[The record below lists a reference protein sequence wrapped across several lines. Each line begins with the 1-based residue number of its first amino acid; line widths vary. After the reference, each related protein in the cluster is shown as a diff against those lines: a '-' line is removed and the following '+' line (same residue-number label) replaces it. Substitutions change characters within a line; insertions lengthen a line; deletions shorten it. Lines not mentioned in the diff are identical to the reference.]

1 MPADLAD
8 ATDVRDLLTATRC
21 VLFDFDGPI
30 CRLFPRGASASVAD
44 ELRAVVAKF
53 GAEDLLTAGEQRA
66 IDPHVVL
73 RAVHRARSVRDVAE
87 LLDLMEERLT
97 AGEVDAA
104 RRAWPTPYADV
115 LIERLAERQVRMA
128 VVTNNA
134 PEAAWCQLGL
144 RGLRGR
150 FAAVHGRTDP
160 GLMKPDPHVVL
171 RALDGLGLAPDD
183 AVMIGDTEA
192 DVRAAERAGVRFIG
206 YGRNARKVK
215 GLRDAGASVVIT
227 SYLPLVARPWGAA
240 EGAAARGAARS
251 AGAAG
256 P

>member
-30 CRLFPRGASASVAD
+30 CRLFPRGASASLAD
-44 ELRAVVAKF
+44 ELRTLVAKF
-53 GAEDLLTAGEQRA
+53 GAEDLLTAGERGA

-73 RAVHRARSVRDVAE
+73 RAVHRARRERDVAE
-87 LLDLMEERLT
+87 LLDLMEESLT

-115 LIERLAERQVRMA
+115 LIEGLAERHVRLA

-134 PEAAWCQLGL
+134 PEAARCHLEL

-160 GLMKPDPHVVL
+160 GLMKPEPHVVL
-171 RALDGLGLAPDD
+171 RALDSLGCAPED
-183 AVMIGDTEA
+183 AVMIGDTGA

-215 GLRDAGASVVIT
+215 GLRDAGACEVIG
-227 SYLPLVARPWGAA
+227 SYLPLVARPGAA
-240 EGAAARGAARS
+240 SRPHSGAGTAR
-251 AGAAG
+251 